1 MPASSS
7 AETILFVDDNQA
19 LQRSVE
25 RLLRVEGFQVILA
38 GDGTEAL
45 NILNSA
51 GVPDLIISDVAMPN
65 MDGFELFE
73 EVRQRAEWLNI
84 PFIFLTARDQMK
96 DLRQG
101 YALGADD
108 YLIKPFEQERLLL
121 VIRSKLKRRAEL
133 QEHLNIQQAAI
144 DAAKRELSMM
154 VAHELRTPLVSITMV
169 TDILSREFDRMEV
182 NQAKEMVEMMHSGSV
197 RLNRLVEQMV
207 MYVQL
212 TSGALLTAIQSHL
225 RPSYMRDAVIGA
237 VDRARQFSYRQ
248 QDIPLRYDEHDPDA
262 QIMGDLAALK
272 HALAELLSNAM
283 AFSTPQQEIE
293 VVQWSADHRVWLTI
307 TDQGPGIEPEHLT
320 HIFEPFYQANRT
332 HYEQQGIGIGLA
344 LSQGII
350 QVHGGT
356 LELKSRV
363 GVGTRATVSLP
374 IWTKA

>member
-1 MPASSS
+1 MSASNST
-7 AETILFVDDNQA
+7 ETILFVDDNQA

-38 GDGTEAL
+38 DDGTAAL
-45 NILNSA
+45 NILNKE

-73 EVRQRAEWLNI
+73 EVRQRAEWLNV

-101 YALGADD
+101 YELGADD

-133 QEHLNIQQAAI
+133 QEHLNVQQAAI

-225 RPSYMRDAVIGA
+225 RPSYMREAVIGA

-283 AFSTPQQEIE
+283 AFSTPKNEIE

-307 TDQGPGIEPEHLT
+307 TDQGPGIEPEHLARV
-320 HIFEPFYQANRT
+320 FEPFYQANRT

-363 GVGTRATVSLP
+363 GVGTRAIVSLP

>member
-1 MPASSS
+1 MSASNST
-7 AETILFVDDNQA
+7 ETILFVDDNQA

-38 GDGTEAL
+38 DDGTAAL
-45 NILNSA
+45 NILNKE

-73 EVRQRAEWLNI
+73 EVRQRAEWLNV

-101 YALGADD
+101 YELGADD

-133 QEHLNIQQAAI
+133 QEHLNVQQAAI

-225 RPSYMRDAVIGA
+225 RPSYMREAVIGA

-283 AFSTPQQEIE
+283 AFSTPKNEIE

-307 TDQGPGIEPEHLT
+307 TDQGPGIEPEHLARV
-320 HIFEPFYQANRT
+320 FEPFYQANRT